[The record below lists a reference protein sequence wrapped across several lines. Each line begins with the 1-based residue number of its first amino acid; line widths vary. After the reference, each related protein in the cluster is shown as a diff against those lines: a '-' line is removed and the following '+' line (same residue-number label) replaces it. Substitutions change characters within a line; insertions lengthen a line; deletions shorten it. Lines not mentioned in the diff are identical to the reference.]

1 MAKTKTERQ
10 AERHP
15 AQATHAEITEPTTLV
30 LFGATGGLSAKY
42 LLPALG
48 HLAKNGL
55 LGPSFRLVG
64 VSQQS
69 HTDDEFRKW
78 IGSAATNALPGTAE
92 ELVRTAR
99 ISHLSADLSAPGWEK
114 ALAKKIGA
122 RSCRTVYYLATPP
135 SLFDPVVEGLARARL
150 NRRAGGGTPAIVL
163 EKPFGRD
170 LRSARHL
177 NRHLARH
184 FDESQVF
191 RMDHYLGKDTVQNI
205 LAFRF
210 ENGLF
215 EPVWNREHIDH
226 VQITVAE
233 DEGMSSRGRYYEEAG
248 ALRDVVQSH
257 ALQLLAQIAMEPASS
272 WAAKDVRARRVEAL
286 RGLKPLAPQQIG
298 TRVISGQYAAGEDML
313 GRPTAGYRDERFVP
327 TGSKVETF
335 VALAAELPNRRWKGV
350 PFYIRTGKRMP
361 KRVAE
366 ITVQFKPSRHRRR
379 EHGGGANLLT
389 LRVQP
394 NEGIALRLF
403 LKRPGEAPE
412 SLEEVDMS
420 FCYRDAFAGK
430 LPSAYDRLLLDAL
443 CGNQGL
449 FTRADE
455 VEAAW
460 RFVDPILRHWQRHDV
475 RPRRYAAGRWGPAA
489 ADRLLEAD
497 GRRWWSDRLDVC
509 PVPGAGQAVTHPDG

>member
-1 MAKTKTERQ
+1 MAKTDTDIGT
-10 AERHP
+10 A
-15 AQATHAEITEPTTLV
+15 ITEPTTLV

-42 LLPALG
+42 LLPAFG
-48 HLAKNGL
+48 HLARNGL

-64 VSQQS
+64 VSQQPLS
-69 HTDDEFRKW
+69 DAAFRQW
-78 IGSAATNALPGTAE
+78 IGGVPAAAGVGEA
-92 ELVRTAR
+92 AKA
-99 ISHLSADLSAPGWEK
+99 SHLSADLSDDDWGQ
-114 ALAKKIGA
+114 ALAKKIGS
-122 RSCRTVYYLATPP
+122 RSCRVVYYLATPP
-135 SLFDPVVEGLARARL
+135 SLFQPVVEGLARARL
-150 NRRAGGGTPAIVL
+150 NRRAGGRTPAIVL

-170 LRSARHL
+170 LSSARKL

-215 EPVWNREHIDH
+215 EPVWNRKHIDH

-233 DEGMSSRGRYYEEAG
+233 DEGVGNRGRYYEESG
-248 ALRDVVQSH
+248 ALRDIVQSH
-257 ALQLLAQIAMEPASS
+257 ALQLLAQIAMEPPVS
-272 WAAKDVRARRVEAL
+272 WDAQDVRARRVTAL

-298 TRVISGQYAAGEDML
+298 DQVVGGQYGPGQDLL
-313 GRPTAGYRDERFVP
+313 GKRVAGYREEAFVAP
-327 TGSKVETF
+327 RSRTETF
-335 VALAAELPNRRWKGV
+335 AALRAELPNRRWKGV
-350 PFYIRTGKRMP
+350 PFYIRTGKRLP

-366 ITVQFKPSRHRRR
+366 ITVQFKPSRHRAHA
-379 EHGGGANLLT
+379 HGGGANLLT

-394 NEGIALRLF
+394 NEGIALRLY
-403 LKRPGEAPE
+403 LKRPGESQE

-443 CGNQGL
+443 VGNQGL

-460 RFVDPILRHWQRHDV
+460 RFIDPILRYWDRHNV
-475 RPRRYAAGRWGPAA
+475 RPRPYAAGSWGPTA
-489 ADRLLEAD
+489 ADRLIKAD

>member
-1 MAKTKTERQ
+1 MTVRDTDNQ
-10 AERHP
+10 
-15 AQATHAEITEPTTLV
+15 TEITGPTTLV

-42 LLPALG
+42 LLPALK
-48 HLAKNGL
+48 HLAGNGL
-55 LGPSFRLVG
+55 LGPSFRIVG
-64 VSQQS
+64 VSQRKFS
-69 HTDDEFRKW
+69 DEEFRGWVGK
-78 IGSAATNALPGTAE
+78 AAAGTAVE
-92 ELVRTAR
+92 GLVRTAR
-99 ISHLSADLSAPGWEK
+99 ISHLSADLAGGGWGT
-114 ALAKKIGA
+114 ALARRIGT
-122 RSCRTVYYLATPP
+122 RSCRVVFYLATPP
-135 SLFDPVVEGLARARL
+135 SLFEPVVEGLARARL
-150 NRRAGGGTPAIVL
+150 NRRAGGGVPAIVL

-170 LRSARHL
+170 LTSARKL

-233 DEGMSSRGRYYEEAG
+233 DEGIAARGGYYEESG

-257 ALQLLAQIAMEPASS
+257 ALQLLAHIAMEVPAS
-272 WAAKDVRARRVEAL
+272 WAPKDVRARRVTTL
-286 RGLKPLAPQQIG
+286 RGLKPLTPRQVGGQVV
-298 TRVISGQYAAGEDML
+298 RGQYAAGRDLL
-313 GRPTAGYRDERFVP
+313 GKPVPGYRDEPFVARDSR
-327 TGSKVETF
+327 TETF
-335 VALAAELPNRRWKGV
+335 AALKVELPNRRWKGV
-350 PFYIRTGKRMP
+350 PFYIRTGKRLA

-366 ITVQFKPSRHRRR
+366 ITVQFKPSRHRVHA
-379 EHGGGANLLT
+379 HGGGANLLT

-394 NEGIALRLF
+394 NEGIALRLY
-403 LKRPGEAPE
+403 LKRPGRPQE

-420 FCYRDAFAGK
+420 FCYRDAFAGR

-443 CGNQGL
+443 VGNQGL

-475 RPRRYAAGRWGPAA
+475 RPLRYTAGTWGPAA
-489 ADRLLEAD
+489 AERLLVRD

-509 PVPGAGQAVTHPDG
+509 PVPGAGQAVTHPDS